1 MGYDGAGEIAR
12 VLLEQG
18 VRFEFVLDEGT
29 TVLQDVVPGL
39 QQPLALWVQF
49 MLPWLKTFL
58 SFNLGL
64 LSEISISVLASWHL

>member
-39 QQPLALWVQF
+39 QQPLAL
-49 MLPWLKTFL
+49 
-58 SFNLGL
+58 
-64 LSEISISVLASWHL
+64 